1 MWMDEYEKFCQEH
14 VELLRLQR
22 KRRAS
27 YSNSEMSASGDDTDK
42 SENISEV
49 MKTFKTKNEIERDDV
64 YWERRRRNNLAAKK
78 SRDAKR
84 NRELDNHRKATL
96 LESENSKLREELLIL
111 RKENARLKEILHEA
125 GSSLSNCLINLTSS
139 IVKMN
144 QK

>member
-84 NRELDNHRKATL
+84 NRELDNHGKAAL
-96 LESENSKLREELLIL
+96 LESENSKLREELVIL
-111 RKENARLKEILHEA
+111 RKEKARLKEILHEA